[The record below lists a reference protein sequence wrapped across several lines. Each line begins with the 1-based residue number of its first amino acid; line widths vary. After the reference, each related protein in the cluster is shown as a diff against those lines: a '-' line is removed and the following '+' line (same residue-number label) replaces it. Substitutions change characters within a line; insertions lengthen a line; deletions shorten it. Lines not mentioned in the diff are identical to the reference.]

1 MRTEPKTRADKERE
15 KQFTL
20 RAGESWH
27 NGARVRRTPVAKLVN
42 PRKPK

>member
-1 MRTEPKTRADKERE
+1 MRQETFTRADKERE

-27 NGARVRRTPVAKLVN
+27 NGARVRRTPVPRPVN
-42 PRKPK
+42 PRRRK